1 MWQPYQLDNCRHP
14 PASWNVPSLASPHW
28 LGTMTRRQVLLR
40 NHLKQ
45 IVIPHWPCLQNQQFL
60 RRSFPDRGE
69 RNTGIESNEPSI
81 MLNRES
87 KQVYVGQLPRS
98 MNSGR
103 IHDIRIQQ
111 TDFIRPEFMDI
122 LAAGLG

>member
-1 MWQPYQLDNCRHP
+1 VRLSVSDFDAEKSC
-14 PASWNVPSLASPHW
+14 S
-28 LGTMTRRQVLLR
+28 
-40 NHLKQ
+40 
-45 IVIPHWPCLQNQQFL
+45 QNQQVL
-60 RRSFPDRGE
+60 RRSIPDRGE
-69 RNTGIESNEPSI
+69 WNAGNKSNEPSF

-103 IHDIRIQQ
+103 VHDIRIQQ

-122 LAAGLG
+122 WWQASARCSMTA

>member
-1 MWQPYQLDNCRHP
+1 MSATRPRKFEVEDGGARVRVTTSRCR
-14 PASWNVPSLASPHW
+14 LE
-28 LGTMTRRQVLLR
+28 
-40 NHLKQ
+40 
-45 IVIPHWPCLQNQQFL
+45 NQQFL

-69 RNTGIESNEPSI
+69 RNAGIKSNEPSFV
-81 MLNRES
+81 LNRES

-103 IHDIRIQQ
+103 IHDSRIQQ

-122 LAAGLG
+122 LVAGHS

>member
-1 MWQPYQLDNCRHP
+1 
-14 PASWNVPSLASPHW
+14 
-28 LGTMTRRQVLLR
+28 
-40 NHLKQ
+40 
-45 IVIPHWPCLQNQQFL
+45 
-60 RRSFPDRGE
+60 
-69 RNTGIESNEPSI
+69 

-103 IHDIRIQQ
+103 VHDIRIQQ
-111 TDFIRPEFMDI
+111 TNLILPEFMDI